1 MNLLIGN
8 KFNTIIINETNNL
21 MMQIILSTKFKIS
34 NPLLNVKGAKIP
46 TRIIPFLP
54 QKISCFNATRRNKI
68 LKNKKKKKNTIRI
81 EISFPEKPRT
91 VCFSFFSSRNVV
103 QPSGIRQERYCATVN
118 RLADARLASCSS
130 TVKGSV

>member
-46 TRIIPFLP
+46 TRIIPFP
-54 QKISCFNATRRNKI
+54 PKKISCFNATRRNKI
-68 LKNKKKKKNTIRI
+68 LKKKKKNTIRI
-81 EISFPEKPRT
+81 EISFPKKPRT
-91 VCFSFFSSRNVV
+91 IFFSFFSSRNVV
-103 QPSGIRQERYCATVN
+103 RPSGIRQERYCATVN

>member
-46 TRIIPFLP
+46 TRIIPFPP
-54 QKISCFNATRRNKI
+54 QKNFMFQRNEKKQNFEKKE
-68 LKNKKKKKNTIRI
+68 KNRI
-81 EISFPEKPRT
+81 P
-91 VCFSFFSSRNVV
+91 
-103 QPSGIRQERYCATVN
+103 
-118 RLADARLASCSS
+118 
-130 TVKGSV
+130 

>member
-46 TRIIPFLP
+46 TRIIPFP
-54 QKISCFNATRRNKI
+54 PKKISCFNATRRNKI
-68 LKNKKKKKNTIRI
+68 LKKKKKEYHKDRNF
-81 EISFPEKPRT
+81 ISRKT
-91 VCFSFFSSRNVV
+91 AHDFFF
-103 QPSGIRQERYCATVN
+103 IF
-118 RLADARLASCSS
+118 
-130 TVKGSV
+130 